1 MESQKTLKSQS
12 NVRKKKTAGGIT
24 FPDFKLD
31 YKAIQY
37 SKQPGIGRKT
47 DTYQWNKIE
56 NPKINP
62 HIHGQLIYDMGTKN
76 IKWRNDNLFN
86 KLC

>member
-47 DTYQWNKIE
+47 D
-56 NPKINP
+56 
-62 HIHGQLIYDMGTKN
+62 IHRSTEQN
-76 IKWRNDNLFN
+76 
-86 KLC
+86 